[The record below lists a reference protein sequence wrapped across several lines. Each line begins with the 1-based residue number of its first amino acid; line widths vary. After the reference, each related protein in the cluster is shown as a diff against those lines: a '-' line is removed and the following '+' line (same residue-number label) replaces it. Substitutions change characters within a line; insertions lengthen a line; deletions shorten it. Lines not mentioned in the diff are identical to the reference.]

1 MNEGCEFTE
10 HIFIIVFASIK
21 IVSKSMRL
29 DEFHGRPLQHYDWCE
44 VSNDSVEKK
53 KTNVRHTKHTKHF
66 YKHWIAGEFK
76 IAPMFLE
83 FYSIII
89 IYIACS
95 DYNYY

>member
-53 KTNVRHTKHTKHF
+53 KNECQT
-66 YKHWIAGEFK
+66 YKTYK
-76 IAPMFLE
+76 TLL
-83 FYSIII
+83 
-89 IYIACS
+89 
-95 DYNYY
+95 